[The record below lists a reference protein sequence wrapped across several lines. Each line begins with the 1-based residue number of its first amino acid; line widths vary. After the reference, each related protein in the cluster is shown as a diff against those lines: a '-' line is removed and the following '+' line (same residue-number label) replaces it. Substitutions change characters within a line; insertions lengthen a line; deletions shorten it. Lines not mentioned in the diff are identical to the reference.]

1 MNTISLLIGIKVWE
15 RTISY
20 NYPQNLRLTEKIFLA
35 EDICA
40 PVFCTIVTN
49 MLESGKHWV
58 CYIRRMRRKVYTFSC
73 INLHFLHYCDQNWN
87 SCWKTSC
94 NFSVRNIMEKMS
106 AAVGLLLGDRR
117 TDRRTDGVILTGAWG
132 FESKPQT
139 NAAHSYCFN
148 SRGYRT
154 YW

>member
-1 MNTISLLIGIKVWE
+1 
-15 RTISY
+15 
-20 NYPQNLRLTEKIFLA
+20 
-35 EDICA
+35 
-40 PVFCTIVTN
+40 
-49 MLESGKHWV
+49 
-58 CYIRRMRRKVYTFSC
+58 
-73 INLHFLHYCDQNWN
+73 
-87 SCWKTSC
+87 
-94 NFSVRNIMEKMS
+94 MEKMS